1 MKGSQFHL
9 LPEDS
14 FECDSGEKPV
24 ECPYEFDAVKGKI
37 KRGNTRGEQDY
48 TLDVSANFD
57 GETLT
62 VEWNKDTLLVADDVI
77 KRFQVLLHFEG
88 HYMATTFPVPKDQ
101 YSLTVTDVLSP
112 DVQKF
117 NVCVEVIGNFNDV
130 ITANCVYFTSK
141 EEGSTLNASTKIVIA
156 VAVPLI
162 LVAIAVIIF
171 IVYMTRFRSPAS
183 GSRVRG
189 IHNVMYDRYKDDQLQ
204 SQPTCTCTSEI
215 SISGLPSQD
224 VSLEATA

>member
-14 FECDSGEKPV
+14 FECDSGEKPI
-24 ECPYEFDAVKGKI
+24 ECPYEFDSVRGEI
-37 KRGNTRGEQDY
+37 KRGNMREEQDY

-101 YSLTVTDVLSP
+101 YSLTVTNVLSP

-141 EEGSTLNASTKIVIA
+141 EEGSTLSASTKIVIA

-171 IVYMTRFRSPAS
+171 IVYVTRFRSPAS

-204 SQPTCTCTSEI
+204 SQSTCTSEI

>member
-14 FECDSGEKPV
+14 FECSSGEKPI

-37 KRGNTRGEQDY
+37 RRGNKREQQEY

-62 VEWNKDTLLVADDVI
+62 VEWNKDTLLVAHDVI

-88 HYMATTFPVPKDQ
+88 HYMATTFPVQKDQ
-101 YSLTVTDVLSP
+101 YSLTITNVLSP

-141 EEGSTLNASTKIVIA
+141 EEDSTLNSNTKIVIA
-156 VAVPLI
+156 VTVPLI
-162 LVAIAVIIF
+162 VAAVAVIIF
-171 IVYMTRFRSPAS
+171 IVYISRFRSLAS
-183 GSRVRG
+183 GSQVRG
-189 IHNVMYDRYKDDQLQ
+189 IHNVMYDRYKDDQLHSQ
-204 SQPTCTCTSEI
+204 SICTSQI

-224 VSLEATA
+224 VSQEETA

>member
-14 FECDSGEKPV
+14 FECNSGEKPI
-24 ECPYEFDAVKGKI
+24 ECPYEFDSVRGEI
-37 KRGNTRGEQDY
+37 KRGNMREEQDY

-101 YSLTVTDVLSP
+101 YRLTVTNVLSP

-117 NVCVEVIGNFNDV
+117 NVCVEVIG
-130 ITANCVYFTSK
+130 TLTTS
-141 EEGSTLNASTKIVIA
+141 LLPIV
-156 VAVPLI
+156 
-162 LVAIAVIIF
+162 
-171 IVYMTRFRSPAS
+171 
-183 GSRVRG
+183 
-189 IHNVMYDRYKDDQLQ
+189 
-204 SQPTCTCTSEI
+204 
-215 SISGLPSQD
+215 SISLRKKEAAPL
-224 VSLEATA
+224 SLSLLRDPLLGPM

>member
-14 FECDSGEKPV
+14 FECDSGKKPI
-24 ECPYEFDAVKGKI
+24 ECPYEFDAVNGKI
-37 KRGNTRGEQDY
+37 KRGNTREQEY

-101 YSLTVTDVLSP
+101 YSLTVTNVLSP
-112 DVQKF
+112 DVKKF
-117 NVCVEVIGNFNDV
+117 NVCVEVVGNFNDV

-141 EEGSTLNASTKIVIA
+141 EEGNTLNSRTKIAIA

-162 LVAIAVIIF
+162 LVAGAVIIL
-171 IVYMTRFRSPAS
+171 IVYLTRLSSPAS

-189 IHNVMYDRYKDDQLQ
+189 IPNVLYDRYKDDQLKSQ
-204 SQPTCTCTSEI
+204 STFDSEI